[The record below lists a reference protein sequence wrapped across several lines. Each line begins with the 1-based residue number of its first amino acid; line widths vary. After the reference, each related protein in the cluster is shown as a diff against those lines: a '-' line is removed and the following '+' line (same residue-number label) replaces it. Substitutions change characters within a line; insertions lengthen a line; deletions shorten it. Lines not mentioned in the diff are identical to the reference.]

1 MTDSEFRAYL
11 YMMSTRGTAFWEML
25 YSYNLLNEGNKWM
38 INAEALSF
46 IDKNFDILR
55 NSIYFGQSPVN
66 GNIYGYSCW
75 NTADNGQVQGLVSFR
90 NPSSSSK
97 TYTFT
102 LDKSVGVP
110 EDATGLYPSLVIEYS
125 GSQTEAATDVTGN
138 VNVGTTA
145 LSYGQTVATASAVST
160 AADYRTLDLTFGT
173 TLDES
178 KKYTV
183 EVNGLADWNGNTTTA
198 ASPEFF
204 YNPGGIVVKVASA
217 ADITPADAATVKT
230 DLHCDDAQQ
239 ATLTGA
245 VQPTSGKYFN
255 GRGAFSL
262 SFLLNTTESNATI
275 ASQAGAYSVALVGG
289 KVCFTVGDLSYTA
302 ETNVSDGNSH
312 HVVCLRENNGMI
324 KVYVDG
330 DLQGTA
336 YDKAHVCDPVA
347 AGALTL
353 GEDGKTISLTGF
365 ELRVGAYNYSEVGT
379 ASTTNKYL
387 VVTVSAPFGVELSI
401 ANAEKTLTGDDG
413 TVQGRV
419 SKGGSVSFNATPKTG
434 YTITSYVLNGEEKA
448 VELTTNQPLS
458 ETLSDI
464 NADQTVYINVAV
476 PTGINETT
484 AGYDLQ
490 IGKDRIAVTGAEG
503 HVALQVLNLAGQL
516 VAEGEGE
523 GMAVVSRAG
532 QPEGA
537 YIVVV
542 KANDGEHAFKFVK

>member
-217 ADITPADAATVKT
+217 ADITPADAATE
-230 DLHCDDAQQ
+230 DR
-239 ATLTGA
+239 
-245 VQPTSGKYFN
+245 P
-255 GRGAFSL
+255 
-262 SFLLNTTESNATI
+262 
-275 ASQAGAYSVALVGG
+275 AL
-289 KVCFTVGDLSYTA
+289 
-302 ETNVSDGNSH
+302 
-312 HVVCLRENNGMI
+312 
-324 KVYVDG
+324 
-330 DLQGTA
+330 
-336 YDKAHVCDPVA
+336 
-347 AGALTL
+347 
-353 GEDGKTISLTGF
+353 
-365 ELRVGAYNYSEVGT
+365 
-379 ASTTNKYL
+379 
-387 VVTVSAPFGVELSI
+387 
-401 ANAEKTLTGDDG
+401 
-413 TVQGRV
+413 
-419 SKGGSVSFNATPKTG
+419 
-434 YTITSYVLNGEEKA
+434 
-448 VELTTNQPLS
+448 
-458 ETLSDI
+458 
-464 NADQTVYINVAV
+464 
-476 PTGINETT
+476 
-484 AGYDLQ
+484 
-490 IGKDRIAVTGAEG
+490 
-503 HVALQVLNLAGQL
+503 
-516 VAEGEGE
+516 
-523 GMAVVSRAG
+523 
-532 QPEGA
+532 
-537 YIVVV
+537 
-542 KANDGEHAFKFVK
+542 